1 MKLNYCSRCNR
12 PSKKIFNC
20 KYEEH
25 EEDWFL
31 LCPRCAFECR
41 KIYKKAFKNKSGQ
54 FVSIGLVKSRKERS
68 LI

>member
-1 MKLNYCSRCNR
+1 MNSYYCSRCNR
-12 PSKKIFNC
+12 PSKKLFNC

-25 EEDWFL
+25 EEDKFL

-41 KIYKKAFKNKSGQ
+41 NIYKKAFKNTFRE
-54 FVSIGLVKSRKERS
+54 FVSIAIIKTTKERS